1 MHFYIRISILFVCGL
16 MLIEPFRLRAQ
27 QQEQR
32 DTTAGLD
39 SNYDDDMAYDGGG
52 EDDTGGGG
60 GGGAGGSL
68 GGVITVISS
77 NDSNSSRA
85 PSLASSPLPPTTAT
99 SSRQILQ
106 SSSSSSSNVVELNTE
121 LVAPSE
127 AFAKS
132 LVLIQPNVFIIY
144 WSHNTSHIR
153 MEVHVKTNGWFSLGF
168 KPRSLVDYYVASVSD
183 DGTAHFSDRHRWS
196 TTPVMNAS
204 QLDERQDAQPLYAAK
219 SNGFTVV
226 KFERTI
232 LSCADEQTGGNLED
246 VDLNDPVTLVYAHG
260 PMSQGEIVYYEM
272 QSGQTNDVRL
282 VDLDKSQLESRVRA
296 ILK

>member
-1 MHFYIRISILFVCGL
+1 

-27 QQEQR
+27 QQQR
-32 DTTAGLD
+32 DTTVGLD

-60 GGGAGGSL
+60 GGL

-77 NDSNSSRA
+77 NDSNPSRA
-85 PSLASSPLPPTTAT
+85 PSLATSPLPPTTVT
-99 SSRQILQ
+99 SRQTPKSL
-106 SSSSSSSNVVELNTE
+106 SSSSSNVVELNTE

-127 AFAKS
+127 AFSKS
-132 LVLIQPNVFIIY
+132 LVLIQPNAFIIY

-168 KPRSLVDYYVASVSD
+168 KPRSLVDYYVGSVND

-196 TTPVMNAS
+196 TTPMNAS
-204 QLDERQDAQPLYAAK
+204 QLDERQDARPLYAVK
-219 SNGFTVV
+219 NNGFTVV
-226 KFERTI
+226 KFERRI
-232 LSCADEQTGGNLED
+232 LSCVDEQTGGNLED

-272 QSGQTNDVRL
+272 QNGQTNDVRL
-282 VDLDKSQLESRVRA
+282 VDLDKSQLEPRVRDH
-296 ILK
+296 K

>member
-27 QQEQR
+27 QR

-39 SNYDDDMAYDGGG
+39 SNYDDNMAYDGGG

-60 GGGAGGSL
+60 GGL
-68 GGVITVISS
+68 GGIITVIGT
-77 NDSNSSRA
+77 NDSNSSSRA
-85 PSLASSPLPPTTAT
+85 PSIASSPLPSTTVT
-99 SSRQILQ
+99 SRQALQ
-106 SSSSSSSNVVELNTE
+106 SSNVVAVELNTE

-127 AFAKS
+127 AFSKS
-132 LVLIQPNVFIIY
+132 LVLIQPNVLIIY

-153 MEVHVKTNGWFSLGF
+153 MEVHAKTNGWFSLGF

-196 TTPVMNAS
+196 TTPMNAS
-204 QLDERQDAQPLYAAK
+204 QLDVRQDARPLYAVK
-219 SNGFTVV
+219 NNGFTVV
-226 KFERTI
+226 KFERSI

-260 PMSQGEIVYYEM
+260 QVSQGEIVYYEM

-282 VDLDKSQLESRVRA
+282 VDLDKSQLEPRVSA
-296 ILK
+296 YK